1 MPYAC
6 KSYEF
11 QGFGPGASGG
21 RVSKTYVTYP
31 NVGNNPAKAGLI
43 PHMVAGERPVD
54 ESLRALLEGR
64 AAD

>member
-1 MPYAC
+1 MHASRTSSRASAL
-6 KSYEF
+6 K
-11 QGFGPGASGG
+11 ASGG
-21 RVSKTYVTYP
+21 RVSNTYVTYP

-54 ESLRALLEGR
+54 KSLRARSEGR